1 MMMPFLNGVFR
12 LLVLVCALLQ
22 VPLWL
27 GTFGVFSGQRLVYVQ
42 WSTFFSLAVVAA
54 GVIALVMLLLR
65 GARAVPELGRLTLF
79 VISAAVS
86 ESLIVGAGHGLAVAA
101 AGLSLAWM
109 LGKLTPAQT
118 RTLAHPTGDK
128 LAEAAA
134 SGEPIFRAERAR
146 YSFVDVVGMGELKSR
161 LAEAGAEV
169 KASKTGATARNGVLL
184 FGEPGNGKSFFAE
197 ALAGELKLPLIAVS
211 VADVASRW
219 VNQTPEMIAQLFA
232 DARAQSPCVLFLDEA
247 DSLMVDRA
255 QIQRADSEEAKATN
269 ALLAELT
276 KIRGAGVLVIA
287 ATNHLDRLDTAA
299 AREGRFDFKIEV
311 PAPDLEARRGLLT
324 AARRGRIRLD
334 EDAIDRASRRWAGF
348 SVARIRAVADEALR
362 TAEKF
367 GKLGVDYKTLKLALR
382 TIQGR
387 AGKLPEAAPLLEE
400 LSFSSAQKEALHAL
414 AARMTHAEE
423 IEDAGGTVP
432 AGVLFYGP
440 PGTGKTVTAQ
450 SLAKTAGWA
459 FLCVTGNELLSN
471 PDRLAALTR
480 EARELRPVVVFIDE
494 ADDVLGR
501 RVGNHPALVSV
512 TNSLLSAIDGAGGR
526 TPDILWIA
534 ATNHPEQLDPAALRG
549 GRFTE
554 KIEFLPPDVDA
565 LREFVGRFVDASP
578 AQWAGDCAHAAPQLM
593 GLALADVRAVL
604 QQAVTYAAVRKVT
617 SGSASAV
624 CLADIQAARRHV
636 LGEA

>member
-79 VISAAVS
+79 VILAAVS
-86 ESLIVGAGHGLAVAA
+86 ESLIVGAGYGLAVAA
-101 AGLSLAWM
+101 GGLSLAWM
-109 LGKLTPAQT
+109 LGKLTPAQI
-118 RTLAHPTGDK
+118 RTLAHPTGDR

-134 SGEPIFRAERAR
+134 SGEPMFRAELAR

-232 DARAQSPCVLFLDEA
+232 DARAQAPCVLFLDEA

-276 KIRGAGVLVIA
+276 KIRGVGVLVIA

-299 AREGRFDFKIEV
+299 VREGRFDFKIEV
-311 PAPDLEARRGLLT
+311 PAPDLEARCGLLT

-367 GKLGVDYKTLKLALR
+367 RELGVDYKTLKLALR
-382 TIQGR
+382 SIQGR
-387 AGKLPEAAPLLEE
+387 AGKLPEAAPLLED

-459 FLCVTGNELLSN
+459 FVCVTGNELLSN
-471 PDRLAALTR
+471 PDRLVALMR

-501 RVGNHPALVSV
+501 RAGNHPALVSI

-526 TPDILWIA
+526 TPDVLWIA
-534 ATNHPEQLDPAALRG
+534 ATNYPEQLDPAALRG
-549 GRFTE
+549 GRLAE

-565 LREFVGRFVDASP
+565 LREFVGRFFDASP
-578 AQWAGDCAHAAPQLM
+578 AQWAGDCAQAVPQLL
-593 GLALADVRAVL
+593 GLALADVGAVL
-604 QQAVTYAAVRKVT
+604 QQAVTYAAVRKLT

-624 CLADIQAARRHV
+624 CLADIQAALRHV
-636 LGEA
+636 LGEV